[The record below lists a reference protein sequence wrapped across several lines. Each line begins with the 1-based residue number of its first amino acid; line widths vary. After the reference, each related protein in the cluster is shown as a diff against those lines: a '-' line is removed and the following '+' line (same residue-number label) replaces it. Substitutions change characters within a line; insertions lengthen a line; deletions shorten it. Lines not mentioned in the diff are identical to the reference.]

1 MSGAKLVNVHD
12 AKTHFS
18 KLLHRVASGEEI
30 IISKAGTPVAK
41 LVPYAPVS
49 EKRKLGIL
57 AGRIAIPDDFD
68 TPLPAEVLDDFE
80 GL

>member
-18 KLLHRVASGEEI
+18 KLLHRVVSGEEI
-30 IISKAGTPVAK
+30 IISKAGTPIAK
-41 LVPYAPVS
+41 LVPYAPAG

-57 AGRIAIPDDFD
+57 AGRVTIPDDFD
-68 TPLPAEVLDDFE
+68 TPLPAEALEDFE
-80 GL
+80 GV